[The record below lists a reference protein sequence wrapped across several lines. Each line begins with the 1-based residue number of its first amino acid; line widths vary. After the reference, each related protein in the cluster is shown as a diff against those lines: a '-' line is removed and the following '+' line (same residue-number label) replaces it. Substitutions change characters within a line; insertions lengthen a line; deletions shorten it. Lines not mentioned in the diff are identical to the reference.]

1 MSRDKHGFTPHDREI
16 AIQVMSRSKIVQD
29 WARGLARAY
38 DVSLDTKTGK
48 AFFKEKCRE
57 QAERLVK

>member
-1 MSRDKHGFTPHDREI
+1 MSRDKHGFTPRDHEI
-16 AIQVMSRSKIVQD
+16 AIQVMARSKIVQD

-38 DVSLDTKTGK
+38 DVDLDTPTGK
-48 AFFKEKCRE
+48 TFFAAKCRE